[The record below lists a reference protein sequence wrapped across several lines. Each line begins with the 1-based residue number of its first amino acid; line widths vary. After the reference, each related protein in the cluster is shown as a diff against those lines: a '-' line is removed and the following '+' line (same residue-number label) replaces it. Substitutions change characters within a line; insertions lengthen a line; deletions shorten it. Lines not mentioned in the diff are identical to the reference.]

1 MQFSI
6 SFKFI
11 FSHSLYTFYVSR
23 AQKLRF
29 HTERHENMSKF
40 LLSCPNFSPHAV
52 PLSQYFQGSTGK
64 YKGTVNQHIFF
75 IATKLINFCK
85 LNTKINSI
93 I

>member
-1 MQFSI
+1 MLNNYLYDFLSHLFHKDSTSI
-6 SFKFI
+6 FI
-11 FSHSLYTFYVSR
+11 TINTF
-23 AQKLRF
+23 L
-29 HTERHENMSKF
+29 SKF
-40 LLSCPNFSPHAV
+40 FQIILQTSVLSRKYW
-52 PLSQYFQGSTGK
+52 QESTGK